1 MNSQV
6 QTGAGEHRFQ
16 AEVSRVLEIVIR
28 SLYSHRDIFLR
39 ELLSNAADALDKLR
53 FRAVIEHALLAE
65 DPKLEIRI
73 IPDGSEGTLTIVDTG
88 IGMSRDE
95 LVSNLGTIARSGT
108 KRFLEAL
115 KANGDG
121 QASPELIGQFGVGFY
136 SAFIVADLVEVTSR
150 AAGSDEV
157 WKWSSKGSE
166 TFEIAAVSDPH
177 PRGTKVVLHLKDDAK
192 DLQDEWKLKDLV
204 RRYSDFLAFPIRLL
218 VDPKKE
224 DGFETVNK
232 ASALWRRPKKDITSE
247 EYAEFWRHVTKEGGE
262 PLESIHFNIE
272 GTISFSALLYVPKEA
287 PFGLFEPDRKSGVR
301 LYVKRVFIMEDC
313 EQLVPPWLRFLR
325 GVVDSDD
332 LPLNVSR
339 ELLQEDRVLVKIRK
353 SVTAKV
359 LAALEKMAEARPD
372 DYRKFF
378 ETFGAVLK
386 EGFHFDRDSKDTLAK
401 LLRAPSS
408 KSDWTSLAEYVT
420 RMPAEQDTIWYAL
433 GANRRSVESSPH
445 AESLRSQGH
454 EILWLTDPID
464 EWVTDTLR
472 EFEGKKLQSIMR
484 AEASAKKI
492 ETPDEDPAQRSEVEA
507 LARHAAAM
515 LKAEVEDVKLSTRLT
530 ESPAC
535 LTLPE
540 GALHAHVERLLR
552 AQRADMPAQKRIFE
566 LNPDHPLVKQLARRH
581 AADSSSTE
589 VDMWIRVLHDQATLA
604 EGSPVT
610 DPHRLARSMTDLL
623 SRAMGAQ
630 GN

>member
-53 FRAVIEHALLAE
+53 FRAVTEHALLSE

-386 EGFHFDRDSKDTLAK
+386 EGFHFDRDSKDALAK

-472 EFEGKKLQSIMR
+472 EFEGKKRQ
-484 AEASAKKI
+484 
-492 ETPDEDPAQRSEVEA
+492 
-507 LARHAAAM
+507 
-515 LKAEVEDVKLSTRLT
+515 
-530 ESPAC
+530 
-535 LTLPE
+535 
-540 GALHAHVERLLR
+540 
-552 AQRADMPAQKRIFE
+552 
-566 LNPDHPLVKQLARRH
+566 
-581 AADSSSTE
+581 
-589 VDMWIRVLHDQATLA
+589 
-604 EGSPVT
+604 
-610 DPHRLARSMTDLL
+610 
-623 SRAMGAQ
+623 
-630 GN
+630 